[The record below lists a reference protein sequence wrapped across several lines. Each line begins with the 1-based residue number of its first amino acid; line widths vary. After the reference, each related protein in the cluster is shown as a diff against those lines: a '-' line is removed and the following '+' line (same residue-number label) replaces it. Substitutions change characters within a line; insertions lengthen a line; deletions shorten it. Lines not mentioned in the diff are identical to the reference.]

1 MNKLS
6 TRWHFIKLITSF
18 FLVSLAMSAAADAAP
33 YIPQNP
39 SAVIETLPSDMPAAR
54 FASAADIGL
63 SNPSKGES
71 VGNRTEQ
78 ISTLLNRAYLEGD
91 PRALGQARAI
101 LDQTEEKDT
110 GLLMLE
116 ARALQSDHQF
126 EAAKTVLEQI
136 LKLEPSNPD
145 ALLILSSLLLV
156 EGDFEQALELCT
168 GLNQIDLMLYRL
180 GCQAGVNSMTGSLE
194 STKES
199 LAALAQAAPTLDAG
213 TARWIYLMQ
222 ADAALRS
229 QDTELAKQVFTVMDA
244 QTVPAL
250 MARADWLLKHG
261 EYARTIK
268 LLKGRENQDAL
279 LLRLATAQLAS
290 CSPEAKTS
298 LQLLGERIAVWEQRG
313 ENAHLREQA
322 TYELLRGHDAKALEV
337 ARDNWDQQRETADLL
352 VYATAVLRTNSE
364 QDLKTI
370 NQFIDQTGFEYPAL
384 TAQLKA
390 GSIPSVERPSC

>member
-1 MNKLS
+1 M
-6 TRWHFIKLITSF
+6 
-18 FLVSLAMSAAADAAP
+18 
-33 YIPQNP
+33 
-39 SAVIETLPSDMPAAR
+39 
-54 FASAADIGL
+54 
-63 SNPSKGES
+63 
-71 VGNRTEQ
+71 
-78 ISTLLNRAYLEGD
+78 
-91 PRALGQARAI
+91 
-101 LDQTEEKDT
+101 
-110 GLLMLE
+110 
-116 ARALQSDHQF
+116 QS
-126 EAAKTVLEQI
+126 
-136 LKLEPSNPD
+136 
-145 ALLILSSLLLV
+145 
-156 EGDFEQALELCT
+156 
-168 GLNQIDLMLYRL
+168 
-180 GCQAGVNSMTGSLE
+180 
-194 STKES
+194 
-199 LAALAQAAPTLDAG
+199 
-213 TARWIYLMQ
+213 
-222 ADAALRS
+222 DAALRS

-322 TYELLRGHDAKALEV
+322 TYELLRGQDAKALEV
-337 ARDNWDQQRETADLL
+337 ARENWGQQQETADVL
-352 VYATAVLRTNSE
+352 VYATAALRTKSE

-370 NQFIDQTGFEYPAL
+370 NQFINQTGFEYPAL